1 MATTQSAIPRNRV
14 LQLGQVANAALT
26 MVAAAFLKSVIGN
39 GASDL
44 ITTPLKVVTAPVML
58 PLDLLLFPI
67 KAPLDIISWP
77 FSHPFQ
83 FAALAGTL
91 LGMNVL
97 APTIVAQLP
106 TS

>member
-1 MATTQSAIPRNRV
+1 MASARTIFAV
-14 LQLGQVANAALT
+14 GQVANAAIT

-44 ITTPLKVVTAPVML
+44 ITTPLKVITAPVTL
-58 PLDLLLFPI
+58 PLNLLLFPI

-83 FAALAGTL
+83 FALLASTL
-91 LGMNVL
+91 VGVNASATTIARRL
-97 APTIVAQLP
+97 A
-106 TS
+106 S